1 MNGPSL
7 VLASASPRR
16 TALLDMLGLAHEVM
30 HADVDETLVR
40 GESAEAHV
48 ERLACAKASVV
59 TGLRPDAMVL
69 GADTVVVL
77 DGEVLGKPA
86 RHQEAVATLL
96 RLAGRDHVVLTGL
109 ALASPGGAVYSAAST
124 TRVTFR
130 AFDEDLARRYVSTG
144 EALDKAGSYGIQ
156 GLGAALVE
164 SIEGDYFTVVGFPV
178 PELMRL
184 LERAGWRYVFGALEP
199 IPPAVSET

>member
-1 MNGPSL
+1 MNGPAL

-16 TALLDMLGLAHEVM
+16 TALLDMLGLSHEVV
-30 HADVDETLVR
+30 HADVDETLAR

-48 ERLACAKASVV
+48 ERLARAKASVV
-59 TGLRPDAMVL
+59 AGLRPDALVL

-86 RHQEAVATLL
+86 RRQDAVATLL
-96 RLAGRDHVVLTGL
+96 RLAGRDHMVLTGL
-109 ALASPGGAVYSAAST
+109 AVASPGGVEYSAVSA

-130 AFDEDLARRYVSTG
+130 AFDEVLARRYVSTG
-144 EALDKAGSYGIQ
+144 ESLDKAGSYGIQ
-156 GLGAALVE
+156 GLGAALIE

-178 PELMRL
+178 PELIRL
-184 LERAGWRYVFGALEP
+184 LECAGWRYVFGALEP
-199 IPPAVSET
+199 LSGP

>member
-1 MNGPSL
+1 MNGPAV

-30 HADVDETLVR
+30 HANVDETLVPD
-40 GESAEAHV
+40 ESAAAYV
-48 ERLACAKASVV
+48 ERLACAKALAVA
-59 TGLRPDAMVL
+59 GLRPDALVL
-69 GADTVVVL
+69 GADTIVVL
-77 DGEVLGKPA
+77 DGQLLGKPA
-86 RHQEAVATLL
+86 SRQDALATLL
-96 RLAGRDHVVLTGL
+96 RLAGRDHMVFSGL
-109 ALASPGGAVYSAAST
+109 ALVSPGGVIYSAVST

-130 AFDEDLARRYVSTG
+130 TFHDALARRYVSTG

-156 GLGAALVE
+156 GLGAALIE

-184 LERAGWRYVFGALEP
+184 LERAGWQYAFGAIEP
-199 IPPAVSET
+199 LD

>member
-1 MNGPSL
+1 MRSC
-7 VLASASPRR
+7 SA
-16 TALLDMLGLAHEVM
+16 
-30 HADVDETLVR
+30 
-40 GESAEAHV
+40 
-48 ERLACAKASVV
+48 
-59 TGLRPDAMVL
+59 
-69 GADTVVVL
+69 ADTVVVL

-86 RHQEAVATLL
+86 RRQDAVATLL
-96 RLAGRDHVVLTGL
+96 RLAGRDHLVLTGL
-109 ALASPGGAVYSAAST
+109 ALASPGEGVYSAVST

-130 AFDEDLARRYVSTG
+130 AFDEALARRYVSTG

-156 GLGAALVE
+156 GLGSALIA

-199 IPPAVSET
+199 IPTAVSDP

>member
-1 MNGPSL
+1 MNVPTV

-30 HADVDETLVR
+30 HANVDETLVPD
-40 GESAEAHV
+40 ESAAVHV
-48 ERLACAKASVV
+48 ERLACAKALAVA
-59 TGLRPDAMVL
+59 GLRPDALVL

-77 DGEVLGKPA
+77 DGQLLGKPA
-86 RHQEAVATLL
+86 SPQDALATLL
-96 RLAGRDHVVLTGL
+96 RLAGRDHMVFSGL
-109 ALASPGGAVYSAAST
+109 ALVSPGGIVYSAVST

-130 AFDEDLARRYVSTG
+130 TFHEALARRYVSTG
-144 EALDKAGSYGIQ
+144 EAFDKAGSYGIQ
-156 GLGAALVE
+156 GLGAALIE

-184 LERAGWRYVFGALEP
+184 LERAGWQYAFGAIEP
-199 IPPAVSET
+199 LD